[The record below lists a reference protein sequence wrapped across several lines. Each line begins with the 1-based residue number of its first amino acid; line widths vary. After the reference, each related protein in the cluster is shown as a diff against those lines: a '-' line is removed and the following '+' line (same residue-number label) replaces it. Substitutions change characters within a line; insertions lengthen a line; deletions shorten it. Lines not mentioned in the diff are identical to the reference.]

1 MNEGISKWLR
11 YGLLLYCFGLIVSSI
26 YSGDG
31 FFVTV
36 LVIGLFISLF
46 CANKCSS
53 WAGKIKG
60 SVNFAYAFGFL
71 LGLFG
76 LFLYWIYKTYMKWGT
91 KEKLLGI

>member
-1 MNEGISKWLR
+1 MKEGISKWLLF
-11 YGLLLYCFGLIVSSI
+11 GLLLYYFGLILLSF

-31 FFVTV
+31 LLFP
-36 LVIGLFISLF
+36 LIIGLLVSLF
-46 CANKCSS
+46 CADKCSS
-53 WAGKIKG
+53 WASKING

-71 LGLFG
+71 LGLLG